1 MYLGFL
7 FCRFTEK
14 ERLDRIDRRKRRSL
28 EAGGMDSLSVQS
40 HVFHKKEKLDYSS
53 PSADV
58 FFLLI
63 AVIVGN
69 LFDNCATVLWC
80 IVTIAIVV
88 IKLIF

>member
-1 MYLGFL
+1 MD
-7 FCRFTEK
+7 K
-14 ERLDRIDRRKRRSL
+14 IERSKRRSL
-28 EAGGMDSLSVQS
+28 EAGGMTSLSGQS

-69 LFDNCATVLWC
+69 LFDNCATVLWR
-80 IVTIAIVV
+80 IVAIAIVV